1 MGSQPGQT
9 RTVLAAENLFLRKQL
24 ASYREGRVQPR
35 RASYPMQFALVH
47 LARWFDRREMLTI
60 VRPATPLRYHQQ
72 AFCLLDQENPASR
85 SGPESSRDF

>member
-1 MGSQPGQT
+1 
-9 RTVLAAENLFLRKQL
+9 
-24 ASYREGRVQPR
+24 
-35 RASYPMQFALVH
+35 MQFALVH